1 VAYTPKQLA
10 LWDTLADL
18 VRQHSPEDVLDAMS
32 DAFIH
37 FDEPGADIQHMERIG
52 RALERVGSELLSKE
66 TANVG

>member
-37 FDEPGADIQHMERIG
+37 FDEPGADIQRMERVG
-52 RALERVGSELLSKE
+52 RALERVRSDLLGKE
-66 TANVG
+66 VVDAA